1 MVSKDAVAKV
11 KFVVYELLWIS
22 QRRQSTWH
30 AIFLSSDSYHSEE
43 QKANRKRFPLLF
55 PPLQIFLMLDLIQK
69 VEPVF

>member
-11 KFVVYELLWIS
+11 KFVVYELCIS

-30 AIFLSSDSYHSEE
+30 AIFLSSDSYDSEE